1 MGAGRPMNTPDPSP
15 EFPAAIERIVRGAH
29 RPLSWLWA
37 RGFRMLFVL
46 DVVALYASMVLVN
59 IARFGLDWPTY
70 PASRYYGNFAI
81 ATVLHVTVNYFLGLY
96 EREPRLG
103 VRSWFPR
110 STISMAV
117 GTAIGG
123 LAVLM
128 TDRYL
133 MPRANLAAVF
143 ALGSVLLA
151 ANRHVSRALARRR
164 QGPSRVLLVGTDE
177 AIALASGHFDEVISR
192 DAVIVATTAAL
203 DEVVPLLSSHD
214 PTDVLLLDLA
224 AFESA
229 FPEPIS
235 TIDERDIGIHQ
246 RVSAREVLLGLRSV
260 HQIAGLPFTRVR
272 TEVMASHQTRLKR
285 LFDLVTVVVFS
296 PVVLAVVGLLALYV
310 RLRAG
315 KGVLYRQVRVGRHGE
330 HFTMV
335 KFRTMGHDA
344 EADGAQLATRD
355 DARVVRGLGWMRTT
369 RADELPQLWNVLRGE
384 MSLVGPRPE
393 RPELTAE
400 IGRTVV
406 GYDRRHRLA
415 PGLTGLAQ
423 IQGRYDT
430 HADFKLGYDLQ
441 YAVNW
446 SLVLDVQILLRTV
459 WVVRARR
466 V

>member
-1 MGAGRPMNTPDPSP
+1 MNAPDPSS
-15 EFPAAIERIVRGAH
+15 EFPAAIERVVRTAH
-29 RPLSWLWA
+29 RPLSWLWQ

-46 DVVALYASMVLVN
+46 DVLALYVSMVAVN
-59 IARFGLDWPTY
+59 VVRFSLDWPTY
-70 PASRYYGNFAI
+70 SAAHYYVNFAI

-110 STISMAV
+110 VTVSMAI

-133 MPRANLAAVF
+133 MPRANLAGVF
-143 ALGSVLLA
+143 VLASVLLA

-164 QGPSRVLLVGTDE
+164 QGPSRVLLVGSDD
-177 AIALASGHFDEVISR
+177 AIALASRHFDEAISR
-192 DAVIVATTAAL
+192 DATIVATTASL
-203 DEVVPLLSSHD
+203 DEIIPLLEREC

-229 FPEPIS
+229 FPEPIT
-235 TIDERDIGIHQ
+235 TIDDHEVGIHQ

-272 TEVMASHQTRLKR
+272 TDVLASHQARLKR
-285 LFDLVTVVVFS
+285 FFDLLAVIAFS
-296 PVVLAVVGLLALYV
+296 PVIVVVLAGLALYV
-310 RLRAG
+310 RARAG
-315 KGVLYRQVRVGRHGE
+315 RGVLYRQVRVGRDGE

-344 EADGAQLATRD
+344 EATGAQLATRD
-355 DARVVRGLGWMRTT
+355 DARVVPGLGWMRTT
-369 RADELPQLWNVLRGE
+369 RADELPQLWNVARGE

-400 IGRTVV
+400 IGRTVA
-406 GYDRRHRLA
+406 GYERRHRLA

-459 WVVRARR
+459 WVVLARR